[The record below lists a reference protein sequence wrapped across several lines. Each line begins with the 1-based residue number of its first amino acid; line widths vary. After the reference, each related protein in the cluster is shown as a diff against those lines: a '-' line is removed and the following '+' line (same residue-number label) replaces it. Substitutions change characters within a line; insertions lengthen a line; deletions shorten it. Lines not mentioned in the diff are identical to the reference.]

1 MIRIAVVDH
10 GAGNLVSIGKALNR
24 CGASVNVATTPH
36 DLTHANGV
44 VLPGVGATG
53 AAMTSLR
60 GVGLDDAL
68 RSWQRPILG
77 ICVGMQL
84 LFESSAEDDD
94 ACLGLLPG
102 RVERLR
108 APILPHMGWNDVHHE
123 GDPIFTGIVDGT
135 TFYFA
140 HSFAAHPAAP
150 PAEIA
155 TTTYGDRFTSAVR
168 IGDRVGVQFHPERSG
183 RAGLRLLANFVSTCR
198 RRSRAA

>member
-183 RAGLRLLANFVSTCR
+183 RAGLRLLANFVSTCGGG
-198 RRSRAA
+198 SRAA

>member
-10 GAGNLVSIGKALNR
+10 GAGNLVSIGKALEN

-36 DLTHANGV
+36 DLDHASGV

-53 AAMTSLR
+53 AAMTSLV
-60 GVGLDDAL
+60 GVGMDEAL
-68 RSWQRPILG
+68 RSWQRPMLG

-84 LFESSAEDDD
+84 LFESSEEDDG

-102 RVERLR
+102 RVGRLR

-123 GDPIFTGIVDGT
+123 GDPIFTGIADGT

-168 IGDRVGVQFHPERSG
+168 NGDRVGVQFHPERSG
-183 RAGLRLLANFVSTCR
+183 QAGLRLLANFAATCR
-198 RRSRAA
+198 GRSRAT